1 MQQRHTPFQYRVP
14 STMRL
19 SLLAVVLA
27 GGLAVPAQAG
37 ELFGGVYAH
46 AVDTP
51 FTFDTGEGGADV
63 QIGVRSDPIE
73 ALRVVGRP
81 SAHIFGSLNSEEG
94 GTDFVAAGLSWK
106 VDAGPVYIRPG
117 IGLAL
122 HNAPELRVDP
132 QTRIRTDLGSR
143 VLFEPEIAIGTNVS
157 ERVSVEASWVHISN
171 ARLFNRE
178 QNPGIDM
185 MGVRL
190 NLRM

>member
-1 MQQRHTPFQYRVP
+1 
-14 STMRL
+14 MRL
-19 SLLAVVLA
+19 SILAAVLA
-27 GGLAVPAQAG
+27 TGFAVPAQAG
-37 ELFGGVYAH
+37 ELFGGFYAH

-73 ALRVVGRP
+73 ALRVIGKP
-81 SAHIFGSLNSEEG
+81 SAHVFGSLNSEEG

-117 IGLAL
+117 VGLAL
-122 HNAPELRVDP
+122 HNAPDLRVDP
-132 QTRIRTDLGSR
+132 ATRIRTDLGSR
-143 VLFEPEIAIGTNVS
+143 VLFEPEIAIGTDLS

-178 QNPGIDM
+178 QNRGLDM
-185 MGVRL
+185 MGGRL
-190 NLRM
+190 NWKI

>member
-1 MQQRHTPFQYRVP
+1 
-14 STMRL
+14 MRL
-19 SLLAVVLA
+19 SFLAALLAA
-27 GGLAVPAQAG
+27 TFAVPAQAG
-37 ELFGGVYAH
+37 EVFGGVYAH

-63 QIGVRSDPIE
+63 QIGVRSEPIE
-73 ALRVVGRP
+73 VLRVIGKP
-81 SAHIFGSLNSEEG
+81 SAHVFGSLNSEEG

-117 IGLAL
+117 VGLAL
-122 HNAPELRVDP
+122 HNAPDLRVDP
-132 QTRIRTDLGSR
+132 ATRIRTDLGSR
-143 VLFEPEIAIGTNVS
+143 VLFEPEIAIGTNLS
-157 ERVSVEASWVHISN
+157 ERVSIEASWVHISN

-190 NLRM
+190 NWKI

>member
-1 MQQRHTPFQYRVP
+1 
-14 STMRL
+14 MRL
-19 SLLAVVLA
+19 SFLAAALA
-27 GGLAVPAQAG
+27 IGLAVPAQAG
-37 ELFGGVYAH
+37 EVFGGVYAH

-63 QIGVRSDPIE
+63 QIGVRSEPIE
-73 ALRVVGRP
+73 VLRVIGKP
-81 SAHIFGSLNSEEG
+81 SAHVFGSLNSEEG

-117 IGLAL
+117 VGLAL
-122 HNAPELRVDP
+122 HNAPDLRVDP
-132 QTRIRTDLGSR
+132 ATRIRTDLGSR
-143 VLFEPEIAIGTNVS
+143 VLFEPEIAIGTNLT
-157 ERVSVEASWVHISN
+157 ERVSIEASWVHISN

-190 NLRM
+190 NWKI

>member
-1 MQQRHTPFQYRVP
+1 MRHIVAAAALFGV
-14 STMRL
+14 S
-19 SLLAVVLA
+19 AA
-27 GGLAVPAQAG
+27 PAHAG

-73 ALRVVGRP
+73 ALDFLGRP
-81 SAHIFGSLNSEEG
+81 AAHVFGSLNSKEG

-106 VDAGPVYIRPG
+106 IVAGPVYVRPG
-117 IGLAL
+117 VGLAL

-132 QTRIRTDLGSR
+132 STRIRTDLGSR
-143 VLFEPEIAIGTNVS
+143 VLFEPEIAVGTNLS
-157 ERVSVEASWVHISN
+157 ESVSVEASWVHISN

-185 MGVRL
+185 IGVRVAL
-190 NLRM
+190 EL

>member
-1 MQQRHTPFQYRVP
+1 
-14 STMRL
+14 MRL
-19 SLLAVVLA
+19 SFLAAALA
-27 GGLAVPAQAG
+27 IGLAVPAQAG
-37 ELFGGVYAH
+37 EVFGGVYAH

-63 QIGVRSDPIE
+63 QIGVRSEPIE
-73 ALRVVGRP
+73 ALRVIGKP
-81 SAHIFGSLNSEEG
+81 SAHVFGSLNSEEG

-117 IGLAL
+117 VGLAL

-132 QTRIRTDLGSR
+132 ATRIRTDLGSR
-143 VLFEPEIAIGTNVS
+143 VLFEPEIAIGTDLS

-190 NLRM
+190 NWKI

>member
-1 MQQRHTPFQYRVP
+1 
-14 STMRL
+14 MRL
-19 SLLAVVLA
+19 SFLAAALA
-27 GGLAVPAQAG
+27 TGLAVPAQAG

-73 ALRVVGRP
+73 ALRVIGMP
-81 SAHIFGSLNSEEG
+81 SAHVFGSLNSEEG

-106 VDAGPVYIRPG
+106 IDAGPVYIRPG
-117 IGLAL
+117 VGLAL
-122 HNAPELRVDP
+122 HNAPEIRVDP
-132 QTRIRTDLGSR
+132 ETRIRTDLGSR

-157 ERVSVEASWVHISN
+157 ERVSIEASWVHISN

-178 QNPGIDM
+178 QNPGINM
-185 MGVRL
+185 MGLRL
-190 NLRM
+190 NWRM